1 MVLEMNH
8 DLNKET
14 VSTSLEEEEEAEIL
28 VSVF

>member
-14 VSTSLEEEEEAEIL
+14 VSTSLEEEEAEIL